1 LCIVFARWSIPV
13 GKTRLGSTD
22 ATAVMS
28 MEHLRRL
35 VADAER
41 QPRLRALL
49 RLGDQERPWQR
60 LIERARTLGY
70 PIEWTDL
77 EQACA
82 AEAAC
87 RFLAQARIEPVA
99 DLLGSVT
106 GRRAQLS
113 SRRLASTSR

>member
-1 LCIVFARWSIPV
+1 MCFVFGRWSIPV
-13 GKTRLGSTD
+13 GKARLGSTD
-22 ATAVMS
+22 ATVVMS
-28 MEHLRRL
+28 MEQLRRL

-70 PIEWTDL
+70 PIEWADL
-77 EQACA
+77 EQASA
-82 AEAAC
+82 AEAAS
-87 RFLAQARIEPVA
+87 RFLQRARIQPVA

-113 SRRLASTSR
+113 ERRLESTSR

>member
-1 LCIVFARWSIPV
+1 MCFVFACWSIPV
-13 GKTRLGSTD
+13 GKARLGSTD
-22 ATAVMS
+22 ATVVMS
-28 MEHLRRL
+28 MEQLRRL

-70 PIEWTDL
+70 PIEWADL
-77 EQACA
+77 EQASA
-82 AEAAC
+82 AEAAT
-87 RFLAQARIEPVA
+87 RFLQRARIRPVA

-113 SRRLASTSR
+113 ERRLESTSR

>member
-1 LCIVFARWSIPV
+1 MWFVFAGWSIPL
-13 GKTRLGSTD
+13 GKARLGWTD
-22 ATAVMS
+22 APVAMS
-28 MEHLRRL
+28 MEQLRRL

-49 RLGDQERPWQR
+49 RLTDQERPWQR

-70 PIEWTDL
+70 PIEWADL
-77 EQACA
+77 EQASA
-82 AEAAC
+82 AEAAS
-87 RFLAQARIEPVA
+87 RFLDQSRIAPVA

-113 SRRLASTSR
+113 ERRLESTSR